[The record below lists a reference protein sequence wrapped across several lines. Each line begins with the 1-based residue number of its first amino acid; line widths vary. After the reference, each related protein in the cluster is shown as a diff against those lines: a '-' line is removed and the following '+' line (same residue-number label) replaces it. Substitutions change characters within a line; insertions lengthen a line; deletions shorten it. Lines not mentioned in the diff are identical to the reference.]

1 MNHKDLNDEAE
12 QVERQAGTNE
22 APALSEVSRKTAA
35 NRVNAEK
42 STGPRTE
49 EGKRR
54 SSLNSIKHGIL
65 ASDATIAVLG
75 EGAKDVEQLKALR
88 DDLIDFRQPD
98 NIEEALLVDD
108 IATNRWRRW
117 RVIRAEAR
125 EMSRQSGKGI
135 GSLPRPSVA
144 DPLLRYETTFSRA
157 ESRARGELERL
168 QRHRRAKPGRESPE
182 AREG

>member
-75 EGAKDVEQLKALR
+75 EGAKDVEQLN
-88 DDLIDFRQPD
+88 P
-98 NIEEALLVDD
+98 NPP
-108 IATNRWRRW
+108 
-117 RVIRAEAR
+117 
-125 EMSRQSGKGI
+125 KG
-135 GSLPRPSVA
+135 
-144 DPLLRYETTFSRA
+144 
-157 ESRARGELERL
+157 
-168 QRHRRAKPGRESPE
+168 
-182 AREG
+182 